1 MSLDGGFK
9 SLLSRWFGEKKKKK
23 EEDDGGKDSDDF
35 IERNTLIKLSLKKGG
50 QVSSQYY
57 RVLGIFDKYYNKW
70 FPEFEKD
77 KKVTFNPQP
86 GKKWK
91 AYSERYK
98 LLVRMMMKTQ
108 QLSEFEEVELKKDGK
123 WSPKAVFRIVSLK
136 DVLSVEM
143 KLESSNDGW

>member
-1 MSLDGGFK
+1 MSLDSGFK

-77 KKVTFNPQP
+77 KK
-86 GKKWK
+86 
-91 AYSERYK
+91 S
-98 LLVRMMMKTQ
+98 LSIHSLVKSGRPTQ
-108 QLSEFEEVELKKDGK
+108 RGTNS
-123 WSPKAVFRIVSLK
+123 W
-136 DVLSVEM
+136 
-143 KLESSNDGW
+143 